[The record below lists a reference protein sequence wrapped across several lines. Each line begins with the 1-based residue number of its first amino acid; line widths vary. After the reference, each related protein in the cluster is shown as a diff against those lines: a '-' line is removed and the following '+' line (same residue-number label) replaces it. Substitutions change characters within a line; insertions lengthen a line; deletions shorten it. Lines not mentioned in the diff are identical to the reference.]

1 MGIVVHKYGGSS
13 VADANKIS
21 NVARRIVES
30 YKQGFQVVAV
40 VSAMGK
46 TTDDLIN
53 LANSLNTDPSPREM
67 DLLMSTGEIVSCSL
81 VSMAVS
87 SLGFKSIALT
97 GEQAGVR
104 TDQLHTKARINK
116 MVPARINKELDEGK
130 IVVVAGFQGVNEDN
144 EVTTLGRGA
153 SDLSAVALAI
163 GLNADRCEIYTD
175 VEGIFDADPN
185 IVKNAQLLPY
195 ISFEEMLEM
204 ANYGAKMQPRS
215 IELAAAF
222 NMPIFVKSSFKD
234 SQGTIIGGEN
244 TMENDNRVNAVTV
257 DKNVAKI
264 TILSVPDKPG
274 VAVSIFKPLSE
285 KGISVDTIVQNAG
298 SNNIT
303 DLTFTVARSDLNST
317 IEIIKDL
324 IESIGAKGFETN
336 SNLVKISVIG
346 TGMQNNPGYATS
358 MFGALADNGVNIELI
373 TTSEIRITCIIDENQ
388 IEIAANALHSV
399 FGLSK

>member
-21 NVARRIVES
+21 NVAHRIVES

-204 ANYGAKMQPRS
+204 ANYGAKMQP
-215 IELAAAF
+215 
-222 NMPIFVKSSFKD
+222 
-234 SQGTIIGGEN
+234 
-244 TMENDNRVNAVTV
+244 
-257 DKNVAKI
+257 
-264 TILSVPDKPG
+264 LS
-274 VAVSIFKPLSE
+274 
-285 KGISVDTIVQNAG
+285 
-298 SNNIT
+298 
-303 DLTFTVARSDLNST
+303 
-317 IEIIKDL
+317 L
-324 IESIGAKGFETN
+324 IHI
-336 SNLVKISVIG
+336 
-346 TGMQNNPGYATS
+346 
-358 MFGALADNGVNIELI
+358 
-373 TTSEIRITCIIDENQ
+373 
-388 IEIAANALHSV
+388 
-399 FGLSK
+399 